1 MNPKVAAGRKTE
13 LHLQVAPR
21 PQLLDLD
28 DISLVYNTK
37 TGPLAALSNLHFG
50 VAEEEFVSVLG
61 PSGCGKSTL
70 LKILSG
76 LVLPT
81 SGEARLSGTPIT
93 KPSGDVGV
101 IFQNPNLMPWRTV
114 LSNVLICAEALHMDA
129 RVARQRAAELLGMVG
144 LKGFEGNYPRE
155 LSGGMQQRV
164 ALVRGLVH
172 DPKIL
177 LMDEPFSALDA
188 MTRER
193 MGIELQQ
200 LWLETRKSV
209 VFITHSIPEAA
220 FLSDRVVV
228 LSGRPGRAIADI
240 DVAIPRPRTLDT
252 MNDPRFLDICSQ
264 LRGYFTQEFDGTKK

>member
-1 MNPKVAAGRKTE
+1 MILKVAAGHKTE
-13 LHLQVAPR
+13 VHHGATPR
-21 PQLLDLD
+21 RPLLDLD
-28 DISLVYNTK
+28 DISLVYNTN
-37 TGPLAALSNLHFG
+37 TGPLTALSNLHFG
-50 VAEEEFVSVLG
+50 VAEGEFVSVLG

-76 LVLPT
+76 LVLPS
-81 SGEARLSGTPIT
+81 SGEARLSGTAIT
-93 KPSGDVGV
+93 QPSGDVGV
-101 IFQNPNLMPWRTV
+101 VFQKPNLMPWRSV
-114 LSNVLICAEALHMDA
+114 LKNVLICAEALHMDSALA
-129 RVARQRAAELLGMVG
+129 RRRAAELLKMVG
-144 LKGFEGNYPRE
+144 LNGFEQNYPRE

-200 LWLETRKSV
+200 LWLETQKSV

-228 LSGRPGRAIADI
+228 LSGRPGRVIADI
-240 DVAIPRPRTLDT
+240 PVAIPRPRSLET
-252 MNDPRFLDICSQ
+252 MSDPRFLEICDR
-264 LRGYFTQEFDGTKK
+264 LRGYFTHELDGTAR

>member
-1 MNPKVAAGRKTE
+1 MSRARTAALEPVSAAGAPLRPLLE
-13 LHLQVAPR
+13 L
-21 PQLLDLD
+21 DN
-28 DISLVYNTK
+28 ISLVYNTK
-37 TGPLAALSNLHFG
+37 TGPLAALEALHFG
-50 VAEEEFVSVLG
+50 VAEGEFVSVLG

-81 SGEARLSGTPIT
+81 AGEARLAGTTIVR
-93 KPSGDVGV
+93 PSGDVGV
-101 IFQNPNLMPWRTV
+101 VFQKPNLMPWRTV
-114 LSNVLICAEALHMDA
+114 LNNVLICAEALHMDA
-129 RVARQRAAELLGMVG
+129 RRTRERARSLLRMVG
-144 LKGFEGNYPRE
+144 LERFEGNHPRE

-193 MGIELQQ
+193 MGLELQK

-228 LSGRPGRAIADI
+228 LSSRPGCVIADI
-240 DVAIPRPRTLDT
+240 AVRIPRPRTLET
-252 MNDPRFLDICSQ
+252 MSDPRFAEVCGQ
-264 LRGYFTQEFDGTKK
+264 LRSYFSHEIGGGSR